1 MADGQQSP
9 KTGKDTEADKMKLS
23 AIKRCCVEE
32 KEFYIYESD
41 CDEQWIGTHTAAWPV
56 EGDLKLTEGSI
67 AAIFDLKPKKAAQM
81 DILALP
87 FNRGSCLYA
96 APETE
101 WDAQELGIVEYLGE
115 RCLLLTCR
123 GRMLAVDMAKVK
135 AARCA
140 EDYQCM
146 KIGINTDGEPL
157 VLVKDGMLTTAVI
170 LPESE
175 EVVDAIRTMIGRMAQ
190 SCGLLVANEVDGGE
204 EA

>member
-1 MADGQQSP
+1 
-9 KTGKDTEADKMKLS
+9 MKLS

-175 EVVDAIRTMIGRMAQ
+175 EVVDAIRAMIGRMAQ
-190 SCGLLVANEVDGGE
+190 SCGLLTANEVDDGE

>member
-1 MADGQQSP
+1 
-9 KTGKDTEADKMKLS
+9 MKLG
-23 AIKRCCVEE
+23 AIKRCCVKE
-32 KEFYIYESD
+32 KEFYIYRD
-41 CDEQWIGTHTAAWPV
+41 INGEQWIGTHTAAWPV
-56 EGDLKLTEGSI
+56 EGDLELTEGSI
-67 AAIFDLKPKKAAQM
+67 AAIFDLKTKKAAKM
-81 DILALP
+81 DILAL
-87 FNRGSCLYA
+87 RLEEDSRLYA
-96 APETE
+96 DPATE

-170 LPESE
+170 LPESK
-175 EVVDAIRTMIGRMAQ
+175 EVVDAIRAMIGRMAQ
-190 SCGLLVANEVDGGE
+190 SCGLLAANEVDDGE